1 MSSDLEL
8 TSINASHGGMYEC
21 IISNDA
27 GNEALTT
34 NVFIRL
40 YFAEQTLENV
50 YTEVN
55 GNVTLDCNAE
65 SYPYPSFQWEKKDD
79 DGAFVSIS
87 GETGRYLMFSSVTA
101 DVIGE
106 YRCIVTVD
114 ELDSSITSN
123 ITAVQGMYVYVYI
136 YACI

>member
-27 GNEALTT
+27 GNEALST
-34 NVFIRL
+34 NVFIRP
-40 YFAEQTLENV
+40 YFVEQPHDNV
-50 YTEVN
+50 YTEVDR
-55 GNVTLDCNAE
+55 NVTLDCNAE

-87 GETGRYLMFSSVTA
+87 GETGRYLMFSSVTT

-114 ELDSSITSN
+114 QLDSSITSN
-123 ITAVQGMYVYVYI
+123 ITAVHGTLI
-136 YACI
+136 C